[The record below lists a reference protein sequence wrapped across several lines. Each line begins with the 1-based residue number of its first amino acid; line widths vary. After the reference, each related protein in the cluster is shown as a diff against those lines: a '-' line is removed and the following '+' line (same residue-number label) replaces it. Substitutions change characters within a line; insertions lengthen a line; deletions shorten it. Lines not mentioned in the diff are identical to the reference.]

1 MEESIILKAFDEVW
15 KRKGAFLGIFFVV
28 FSISYGILF
37 AIDFIPE
44 APEGDLTVVTEVV
57 SASSTPE
64 VAPATIAKVDP
75 HPVRLKIESLGTDIL
90 VLNPE
95 SREIAVLDE
104 ALLKGVVRHPDSADF
119 SETGTMVLF
128 GHSSYL
134 PTVHNRNYQAFN
146 GIQKLIWGDMVRV
159 ESGDTAYIYR
169 VKKVYKAQASAA
181 SVALSH
187 KENMLILVTCNSFGS
202 KDDRFVVEAEL
213 IEKEAL

>member
-1 MEESIILKAFDEVW
+1 MDESYLLKAFDEVW

-28 FSISYGILF
+28 FSVSYGVLF

-44 APEGDLTVVTEVV
+44 KPESDGVAVVEEAAASTAPDTAAVLEVV
-57 SASSTPE
+57 
-64 VAPATIAKVDP
+64 DP
-75 HPVRLKIESLGTDIL
+75 YPVRLKIESLGTDVL

-95 SREIAVLDE
+95 SREIAALDE